1 MKDYLKALVLIMISS
16 LVITGCIA
24 QTVTVKKAQV
34 KLRPESDYKF
44 EMRKT
49 KVADVIERLGTP
61 ETRETGK
68 DGYETLTYKA
78 PNPSSK
84 VFKYTV
90 HTYTFTK
97 KGLLSGHGK
106 HGSAK

>member
-1 MKDYLKALVLIMISS
+1 MLSS
-16 LVITGCIA
+16 LLIVGCLA
-24 QTVTVKKAQV
+24 QTATVKKAQ
-34 KLRPESDYKF
+34 KELRPESDYKF

-49 KVADVIERLGTP
+49 TTADVIKRLGTP
-61 ETRETGK
+61 DKRETDK

-84 VFKYTV
+84 MLKYTV
-90 HTYTFTK
+90 HNYTFTK

-106 HGSAK
+106 HGSAE